1 MPIKTPKDVFVALL
15 SDLRQ
20 GAERSQK
27 IYEEL
32 GHAAQDREI
41 KEALDARKFISTQN
55 MSRLDQCFRL
65 MGEKPVKGN
74 GRLYDTFLED
84 FRKEIIE
91 IQSPPALRMFIL
103 AKASRLMH
111 LRIGEYVALIAAA
124 DAMGHPGVGVLL
136 ESCLA
141 DKPAFA
147 ERTKLLIRESVE
159 QKEVAAA

>member
-1 MPIKTPKDVFVALL
+1 MPITTPKEVFVALL

-32 GHAAQDREI
+32 GQAAQDRELQ
-41 KEALDARKFISTQN
+41 EALEARKFISTQI

-65 MGEKPVKGN
+65 MGEKSVKGN
-74 GRLYDTFLED
+74 GRLHDIFLED
-84 FRKEIIE
+84 FRKEISE
-91 IQSPPALRMFIL
+91 IQSPPARRMFIL

-111 LRIGEYVALIAAA
+111 LRMGEYVALIAAA
-124 DAMGHPGVGVLL
+124 DAMGHPAVGVLL

-147 ERTKLLIRESVE
+147 ERTKRLIRESLK
-159 QKEVAAA
+159 QKAGVAA